1 MELALI
7 LVFIFVI
14 FILRA
19 FLETSGES
27 GNHPPSET
35 SYNKL
40 KIKVSEGVFAA
51 EGTSLPI
58 LEIST
63 HGVFPRLILD
73 PEFRI
78 RMLDVSPGSSAQGKP
93 VLACLEHFQH
103 IGSKN
108 FESKTRLGDPLFPGS
123 GSETWVKI
131 AGVPKDILV
140 FPKKGSRTIK
150 VILDVVDLS
159 TDTIELSAET
169 TFFITVPNGYLEEEE
184 AESKAHA
191 ASLQLAMCIA
201 AGDGKIDD
209 VEVEVI
215 KKWGDR
221 SANTLSGSS
230 RTQRRE
236 ILNQGLKSATDR
248 LRRNESV
255 EVFNYAAGVLN
266 RLEESRYKFDAYE
279 LCLKV
284 LQADGVAHPGEMV
297 HLTKMAKA
305 LNLDEDRVRV
315 LTDRYTENLTFAQV
329 AGAEVDDDAHLG
341 ILPEMSEEEIRKHLN
356 KLFRKYSA
364 RATHDNPEI
373 AAKAKV
379 WLEKVGD
386 ARARHI
392 S

>member
-1 MELALI
+1 ME
-7 LVFIFVI
+7 VFILIVFVVFVI
-14 FILRA
+14 WA
-19 FLETSGES
+19 CSQNTSES
-27 GNHPPSET
+27 GNHRSHENT
-35 SYNKL
+35 L
-40 KIKVSEGVFAA
+40 RIMVSEGVFAA
-51 EGTSLPI
+51 GENSLPL
-58 LEIST
+58 LEVST
-63 HGVFPRLILD
+63 RGVFPRLILD